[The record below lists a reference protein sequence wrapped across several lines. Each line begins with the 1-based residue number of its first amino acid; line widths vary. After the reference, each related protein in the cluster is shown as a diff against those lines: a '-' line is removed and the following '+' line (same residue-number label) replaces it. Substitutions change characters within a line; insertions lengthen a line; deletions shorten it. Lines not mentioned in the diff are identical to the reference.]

1 MQWSPSGQVMEQL
14 YDGVWGQWVADT
26 RVLLERLPAAL
37 PALPVPEQVALT
49 FERWLILLKARPA
62 RGLTA
67 PPPPHPHAAVLL
79 TRRHSCAA
87 PWARRTSVPDA
98 ARPCP

>member
-67 PPPPHPHAAVLL
+67 PPPSPPPCRSAAYPPPQLCGSL
-79 TRRHSCAA
+79 GAA
-87 PWARRTSVPDA
+87 DL
-98 ARPCP
+98 CP